1 MKSKI
6 ALDLKRDVQ
15 ELLEKTGYIS
25 LQAPEVAEEDGRFFV
40 DVFVDE
46 PRQLIGEKGKNLNA
60 LQHLVRLM
68 VRKKHGDEVVMDL
81 DINGYKRKRA
91 ELLKDMAHFTRTRA
105 LREDKDIEMEAMTAF
120 DRRIVHSAL
129 SEFSDVETE
138 STGEGRER
146 RIVVKLKK

>member
-25 LQAPEVAEEDGRFFV
+25 LQAPEVIEEDGRFFV

-60 LQHLVRLM
+60 LQHLVRLI
-68 VRKKHGDEVVMDL
+68 VRKKHGDEIAVDL

-91 ELLKDMAHFTRTRA
+91 ELLKDMAYFGRTRA
-105 LREDKDIEMEAMTAF
+105 LRENKDIEMEPMTAF